1 LVFCENAIERDIAV
15 IDIGSNSVRM
25 VHFRLEG
32 RAIWPVFN
40 EKVMAG
46 LGLGVSTT
54 GRLHPDGVSTALRAL
69 KRFARLLQAKN
80 VSEIFVVATAAVR
93 NADDG
98 VAFAARVL
106 DHCGLTIRVL
116 TGEDEGALSALGL
129 VSGIPDAR
137 GVVGDLGGSSL
148 ELARVADGQ
157 CGAAE
162 TFELGPQIAIPDG
175 RFDEKQAVRMIDA
188 ALSKSAALRDAS
200 GRFYAIGGAW
210 RALAQLAFARGEHP
224 LRVVHQF
231 ELGRNEALQLAELAT
246 GQSPASLV
254 GIRGISSRRAAT
266 LPWAALLMRQI
277 LRLRPFGGVVFS
289 AFGLREGVLM
299 DSVAASIRS
308 ADPLVAGAE
317 ALARP
322 VAPSP
327 GFGRALAEWISPAMS
342 ELETAFSDHR
352 DRVLRET
359 AARLIDMGAR
369 MHPDHRV
376 ELMRDTA
383 LYAPF
388 AGITHA
394 ERVFLAA
401 VLHHRYGGR
410 RKALA
415 DWPACRLLDDHQ
427 HDSAQILGLILRLAA
442 KLSGRSGDLL
452 QRFKLS
458 VTDETIRLDVEAAV
472 RDLYVERSVSLMGKL
487 ADVMKRQPDIRYQ

>member
-1 LVFCENAIERDIAV
+1 LVFSENAIERDIAV
-15 IDIGSNSVRM
+15 IDIGSNSVRL

-46 LGLGVSTT
+46 LGRGVAIT
-54 GRLHPDGVSTALRAL
+54 GHLNPEGVKTALRAL
-69 KRFARLLQAKN
+69 KRFARLLQAKG

-98 VAFAARVL
+98 AAFAARVL
-106 DHCGLTIRVL
+106 AHCGLTIRVL

-137 GVVGDLGGSSL
+137 GLVGDLGGSSL
-148 ELARVADGQ
+148 ELASVADGQ
-157 CGAAE
+157 CSAAE
-162 TFELGPQIAIPDG
+162 TFELGPQIATPDG
-175 RFDEKQAVRMIDA
+175 RFDDASATRLIDETLA
-188 ALSKSAALRDAS
+188 MSVVSKDVS

-231 ELGRNEALQLAELAT
+231 ELGRRDALQLAELAV
-246 GQSPASLV
+246 GLSPVSLA
-254 GIRGISSRRAAT
+254 GIQGISSRRAAT
-266 LPWAALLMRQI
+266 IPWAALLLRQL
-277 LRLRPFGGVVFS
+277 LRLRPFTGVVFS
-289 AFGLREGVLM
+289 AYGLREGVLM
-299 DSVAASIRS
+299 DSVAPSIRS

-327 GFGRALAEWISPAMS
+327 GFGRELADWISPALS
-342 ELETAFSDHR
+342 ELEMAFSDHR

-376 ELMRDTA
+376 ELMRDTT

-415 DWPACRLLDDHQ
+415 DWPACRLLGEHQ
-427 HDSAQILGLILRLAA
+427 HDAAQILGLTLRLAA

-452 QRFKLS
+452 QRFRLS
-458 VTDETIRLDVEAAV
+458 VTPETVRLDVEAEV

-487 ADVMKRQPDIRYQ
+487 ADVMKREPDVRYQ